1 MSEYSPPLLY
11 KTTFVPLG
19 KDSTLALDPDDCPII
34 LKKPGLTFVKDNAE
48 NRILN
53 SLTRKGQIMKEVTEK
68 QAEEGIIFPCD
79 FETYYEPDEVI

>member
-34 LKKPGLTFVKDNAE
+34 LKKPGLTFVKDNA
-48 NRILN
+48 NPKTFSSPVNLKN
-53 SLTRKGQIMKEVTEK
+53 GLAPQIFVG
-68 QAEEGIIFPCD
+68 GIK
-79 FETYYEPDEVI
+79 